1 MATDERV
8 IKGLNMID
16 RFGTDEYLPRKLIS
30 MTYSDTQAL
39 FTDGEAAMYA
49 MYSWAAGSL
58 ANEDDIGIMTW
69 PSTSSDID
77 MSKVATIWGSHYSG
91 YLVSSSVV
99 NRELAVSVAESM
111 AMEEAIFFNDIQKVP
126 TSLDT
131 GIAIDGQSEL
141 VRDALAQ
148 IENAEVLLPA
158 FKLFIFT
165 SEAKELHADLILN
178 VFAGNLS
185 PIDYANRFEPE
196 WEENVLK
203 LQNASEE

>member
-1 MATDERV
+1 M
-8 IKGLNMID
+8 
-16 RFGTDEYLPRKLIS
+16 
-30 MTYSDTQAL
+30 
-39 FTDGEAAMYA
+39 
-49 MYSWAAGSL
+49 
-58 ANEDDIGIMTW
+58 
-69 PSTSSDID
+69 
-77 MSKVATIWGSHYSG
+77 
-91 YLVSSSVV
+91 